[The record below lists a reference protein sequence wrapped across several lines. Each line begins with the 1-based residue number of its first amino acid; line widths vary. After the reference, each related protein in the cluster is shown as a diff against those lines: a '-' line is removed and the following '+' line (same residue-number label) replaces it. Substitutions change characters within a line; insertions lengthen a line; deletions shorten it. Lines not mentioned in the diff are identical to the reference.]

1 MLMSSVT
8 LQTVKI
14 PFKSVPQVL
23 KLSSFTKTAFFTG
36 LLLQGIGVL
45 ILMKKKASLTLV
57 FRHVD
62 CLMIVKRDQRT

>member
-8 LQTVKI
+8 LQTVNI
-14 PFKSVPQVL
+14 PLKSVPQVL

-45 ILMKKKASLTLV
+45 ILMKRK
-57 FRHVD
+57 RH
-62 CLMIVKRDQRT
+62 